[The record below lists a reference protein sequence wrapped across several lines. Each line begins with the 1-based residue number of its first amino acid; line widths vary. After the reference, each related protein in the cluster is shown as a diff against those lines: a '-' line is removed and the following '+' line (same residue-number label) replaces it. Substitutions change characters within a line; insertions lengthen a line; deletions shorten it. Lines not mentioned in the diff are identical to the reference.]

1 MTQHEELRLEC
12 LRLAQAAKSGIRAD
26 KDEVVE
32 CARAYAD
39 FVLGARDAEVI
50 DAARQLAERINRRA
64 A

>member
-1 MTQHEELRLEC
+1 MSLEELRLEC
-12 LRLAQAAKSGIRAD
+12 LRLAHTESGQED
-26 KDEVVE
+26 VVNR
-32 CARAYAD
+32 ARAYAD